1 MVLPKQDP
9 KIKKTQD
16 DIKDMKSRL
25 SLMET
30 RKNKLLAVLNKEE
43 GKNQRHSR
51 GGRTL
56 LLIRS

>member
-25 SLMET
+25 ALMET

-43 GKNQRHSR
+43 GKNQRHS